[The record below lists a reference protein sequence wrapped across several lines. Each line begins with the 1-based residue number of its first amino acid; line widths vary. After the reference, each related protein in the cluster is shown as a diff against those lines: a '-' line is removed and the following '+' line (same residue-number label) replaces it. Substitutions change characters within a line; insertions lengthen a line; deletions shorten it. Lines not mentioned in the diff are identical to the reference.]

1 VLSQARDRLFVPKT
15 SKSAL
20 PVDII
25 DLLTRMSISPPGEMG
40 EPNAVNVAATSGP
53 ERAREARAPGC
64 RHCAR
69 ARPYRFQGD
78 IDDPLCVV
86 CAILYRPV
94 LRRAV
99 YVALVVG
106 TILTIINQGDVLL
119 AGEIT
124 PLVIAKILL
133 TYLVPYSVSTFSAL
147 SANRVVERSLK
158 VSKKL

>member
-1 VLSQARDRLFVPKT
+1 
-15 SKSAL
+15 
-20 PVDII
+20 
-25 DLLTRMSISPPGEMG
+25 MG
-40 EPNAVNVAATSGP
+40 EPNAVNVAAISG
-53 ERAREARAPGC
+53 RAEACEARTPGC
-64 RHCAR
+64 RHCFR

-124 PLVIAKILL
+124 PLVMAKILL

-147 SANRVVERSLK
+147 SANRVAETALK
-158 VSKKL
+158 GSTRL